1 MCSAQSFLP
10 GWKVLRMAN
19 FLPEMLH
26 NCRTMRA
33 MSNHPP
39 SNRAIWD
46 NGLFIVY
53 IISLRAKILTQFSF
67 TALEPVS
74 RFKFQMRLHIFHW
87 IFCQTSIVPWR
98 SELDRNWNVRL
109 IVFNVM
115 LLHQCLQWSCNNST
129 FLNSQT
135 RNAVRILST
144 NSSESSRAS
153 GKLSVSFPLCLALS
167 FALSSSTFV
176 ATHGGRR
183 CTSLA
188 RGFLLDTGRLT
199 SLFCERGDV
208 CIDILILLSE
218 IRPWLACF
226 WKLRG
231 SNMQTKISRPR
242 LHRLGQEAFRG
253 C

>member
-144 NSSESSRAS
+144 KHIIWIFSRFRKTF
-153 GKLSVSFPLCLALS
+153 GFVPPLPCP
-167 FALSSSTFV
+167 
-176 ATHGGRR
+176 
-183 CTSLA
+183 
-188 RGFLLDTGRLT
+188 FLCPFL
-199 SLFCERGDV
+199 
-208 CIDILILLSE
+208 
-218 IRPWLACF
+218 
-226 WKLRG
+226 
-231 SNMQTKISRPR
+231 
-242 LHRLGQEAFRG
+242 
-253 C
+253 

>member
-53 IISLRAKILTQFSF
+53 IISLRAKILTQFAF

-74 RFKFQMRLHIFHW
+74 RFKFQMRLHIFRW

-135 RNAVRILST
+135 RKRCAYFINKAHHLNLLALPENFRFCSPFALP
-144 NSSESSRAS
+144 
-153 GKLSVSFPLCLALS
+153 FPLPFPLSHLLPLTVAVAAPRLLEGFFWTPAGLQAFFANVATCALIFWYYCRKLDPDWHVFES
-167 FALSSSTFV
+167 FAA
-176 ATHGGRR
+176 ATCKQKFPGQD
-183 CTSLA
+183 CT
-188 RGFLLDTGRLT
+188 D
-199 SLFCERGDV
+199 
-208 CIDILILLSE
+208 
-218 IRPWLACF
+218 
-226 WKLRG
+226 
-231 SNMQTKISRPR
+231 
-242 LHRLGQEAFRG
+242 
-253 C
+253 